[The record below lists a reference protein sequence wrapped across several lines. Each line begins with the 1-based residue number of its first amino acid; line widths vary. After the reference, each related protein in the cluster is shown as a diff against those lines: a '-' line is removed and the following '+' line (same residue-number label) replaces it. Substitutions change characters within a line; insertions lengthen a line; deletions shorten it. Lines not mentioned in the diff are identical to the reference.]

1 MTTLIG
7 QVAPDF
13 ALPASNGQTVR
24 LADFQGKN
32 IVLYFY
38 PKDMTPGCTTGAW
51 ISVIVM
57 KTFLDQ
63 TQLY

>member
-24 LADFQGKN
+24 LADFHGQKYCA
-32 IVLYFY
+32 L
-38 PKDMTPGCTTGAW
+38 
-51 ISVIVM
+51 
-57 KTFLDQ
+57 FLSKRYD
-63 TQLY
+63 TRMYNRGV